1 MAIQYTGCRLKT
13 ANSDRI
19 IFISPDNTSTIEITD
34 NNNEVNILVSKDNL
48 FAVKITNTKIGDYNF
63 DKKAYEELNIS
74 FSKSFFND
82 FSNFYLQHLA
92 SKHNLKRNYQEL
104 NKFFIQ
110 KENVN

>member
-1 MAIQYTGCRLKT
+1 MKNYTLILGESPSKGARSPILWNKT
-13 ANSDRI
+13 
-19 IFISPDNTSTIEITD
+19 
-34 NNNEVNILVSKDNL
+34 
-48 FAVKITNTKIGDYNF
+48 
-63 DKKAYEELNIS
+63 YEQLNIS

-82 FSNFYLQHLA
+82 FSNFYLQHLV